1 MPTPGLPRPSMT
13 SRIPGFHDLGVAD
26 RAREVQAFADLGDD
40 QRKLLA
46 AGLDPADADAL
57 VENAVGSFGLPL
69 GVATNFTVNGT
80 DRLVP
85 MAVEESS
92 VVAAASHGA
101 KMAREHGGF
110 DADVTDPVMT
120 GQVHLVEV
128 EDPAGGAARIRDHEE
143 ELMERADDAA
153 GSLPER
159 GGGARGLTVRP
170 LETREGPALAV
181 GIHVDVRDAMGANA
195 VTAVAEALAGRL
207 AELGGGR
214 PLLRILTNRPAR
226 RRVEVHGVFD
236 GEQLGG
242 EDVVDD
248 VVRAQ
253 AIAEADPD
261 RATTH
266 NKGIMNGIDAVAVAT
281 GNDWRAVE
289 AGAHGWAAR
298 GGYGPLTRYQKTED
312 GHLEGWLEAPL
323 ALGTVGGVTGSHPLA
338 QVNLQVLDV
347 DSAQELAAVAGAVGL
362 AQNAAALRALVDEG
376 ITAGHMRLHA
386 RNLALEAGVPRD
398 RAGDVAQR
406 MVEQDRIGVRHAS
419 AIWESLTGE

>member
-1 MPTPGLPRPSMT
+1 MS
-13 SRIPGFHDLGVAD
+13 SRIPGFHELGVAD
-26 RAREVQAFADLGDD
+26 RARDVQEFAGLSDD

-46 AGLDPADADAL
+46 TGLDPADADAM
-57 VENAVGSFGLPL
+57 VENAVGAFGLPL
-69 GVATNFTVNGT
+69 GVATNFTVNGE

-92 VVAAASHGA
+92 VVAAASYGA

-110 DADVTDPVMT
+110 DAEATDPVMT
-120 GQVHLVEV
+120 GQIHLVELP
-128 EDPAGGAARIRDHEE
+128 DPADAAARIRDAEE
-143 ELMERADDAA
+143 DLLAMADEAA

-181 GIHVDVRDAMGANA
+181 HVHVDVRDAMGANA
-195 VTAVAEALAGRL
+195 VTAVAEALAPRL
-207 AELGGGR
+207 ADLSDGR
-214 PLLRILTNRPAR
+214 ALLRILTNRPAR
-226 RRVEVHGVFD
+226 RRVQVHGVFD
-236 GEQLGG
+236 AEQMGG
-242 EDVVDD
+242 EDVVED

-253 AIAEADPD
+253 AVAEADPD

-266 NKGIMNGIDAVAVAT
+266 NKGIMNGIGAVAVAT

-298 GGYGPLTRYQKTED
+298 GGYGPLTRYEQTDE
-312 GHLEGWLEAPL
+312 GHLEGWLELPL

-338 QVNLQVLDV
+338 QVNLEILAVEG
-347 DSAQELAAVAGAVGL
+347 SRELACVAASVGL

-398 RAGDVAQR
+398 RAGDVAAE
-406 MVEQDRIGVRHAS
+406 MLDQDRIGVRHAD
-419 AIWESLTGE
+419 AIWDEIDEG